1 MRWIRLDTLRFWFVE
16 SWGQPLVNTNSG
28 ARDEEGLSVPF
39 KMLAEVRAKVQH
51 DSEVKCCVH
60 LLWFHHATTVLLQP
74 PFLTAWNRLFVRL
87 ELPYLVMR
95 LICTCRR
102 GSDGSGCS

>member
-1 MRWIRLDTLRFWFVE
+1 MQQFKAMRWIRLDTLRFWFVE

-51 DSEVKCCVH
+51 DSEVKCCV
-60 LLWFHHATTVLLQP
+60 LLCFHHVTTVILQQPPQP
-74 PFLTAWNRLFVRL
+74 PFLTAWTD
-87 ELPYLVMR
+87 YA
-95 LICTCRR
+95 
-102 GSDGSGCS
+102 